1 MTPNIMSA
9 KSPIIK
15 ELHKGREALYNFL
28 IIIEGQSPHA
38 CFHESKAVT
47 RLLPLNI
54 LSVVRSFPRNTYELS
69 FIRLSGLMTPHT
81 ILRNLNTVTQR

>member
-1 MTPNIMSA
+1 MTPS
-9 KSPIIK
+9 
-15 ELHKGREALYNFL
+15 

-54 LSVVRSFPRNTYELS
+54 LSCDRSFPRNTYELS
-69 FIRLSGLMTPHT
+69 FIRLSELMTPHT
-81 ILRNLNTVTQR
+81 ILRNLNTITQQ